1 MTKAQP
7 QFCEKRSE
15 SRTVRDRNS
24 NKNKEHVVHNFF
36 VKHSDKSICQYKLMS
51 NGEKKKTTITQLG
64 NVPVFLKGNKPLHE
78 SY

>member
-15 SRTVRDRNS
+15 SFHCNS

-51 NGEKKKTTITQLG
+51 NGEKTTTTITQLG